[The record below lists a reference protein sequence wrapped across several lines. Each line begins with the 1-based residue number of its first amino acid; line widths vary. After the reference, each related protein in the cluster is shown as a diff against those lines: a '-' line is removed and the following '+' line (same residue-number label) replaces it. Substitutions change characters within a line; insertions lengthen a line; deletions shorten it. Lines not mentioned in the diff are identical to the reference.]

1 MTLLS
6 EVPIFNLA
14 LAAEKKHGE
23 HTHMVIEAVPK
34 DENSIIDINDV
45 SVDDVVW
52 WVEFEDQVKT
62 FDTFDEVNRF
72 FMEEAVASSPNPV
85 LE

>member
-14 LAAEKKHGE
+14 LAAEKRHGE
-23 HTHMVIEAVPK
+23 HTHMVIEAIPK
-34 DENSIIDINDV
+34 DENANIDINNV
-45 SVDDVVW
+45 SIDDVVW

-62 FDTFDEVNRF
+62 VNTFDEVSHF
-72 FMEEAVASSPNPV
+72 FMEEVVASSPDAV
-85 LE
+85 V

>member
-23 HTHMVIEAVPK
+23 HTHMVIEAIPK
-34 DENSIIDINDV
+34 DENANTDINNV
-45 SVDDVVW
+45 SVNDVVW

-62 FDTFDEVNRF
+62 FNTFDEVSRF
-72 FMEEAVASSPNPV
+72 FMEEAVASSPATV
-85 LE
+85 V